1 MAKILDRATAGI
13 RDFWSDESLNETEN
27 EKEMTLLEH
36 LEELRSRFIKAGAA
50 LLVMTMF
57 ALIFTP
63 RFLDILK
70 APAPPGTTLIFIEV
84 TEMFLTYFH
93 VALMAGIG
101 LASPWILYQVIA
113 FISPGLTRRE
123 KRLLRIA
130 LPFVVIFFAFGVLFG
145 YFITLRFALS
155 YLLGL
160 FPEFASP
167 QIRIENFITF
177 VTTVLFWMGISFEM
191 PVIVYIIAKLGLITP
206 DKLAANR
213 KYAILLFF
221 VIAAIITPTPDPLN
235 QTLVAAP
242 MIVLYEVGILI
253 ARVF

>member
-1 MAKILDRATAGI
+1 VVKLLERATAGI
-13 RDFWSDESLNETEN
+13 RDFWSDESLNETDD
-27 EKEMTLLEH
+27 EKEMTLIQH
-36 LEELRSRFIKAGAA
+36 LEELRSRFLKAGLA
-50 LLVMTMF
+50 LLGMTMLS
-57 ALIFTP
+57 LIFTP
-63 RFLDILK
+63 RFLEILK
-70 APAPPGTTLIFIEV
+70 APAPPGTNLVFIEV
-84 TEMFLTYFH
+84 TEMFLTYFQ

-101 LASPWILYQVIA
+101 LASPVILYQLIA

-123 KRLLRIA
+123 KRLLKVA

-177 VTTVLFWMGISFEM
+177 VSTVLLWMGIAFEM
-191 PVIVYIIAKLGLITP
+191 PVVVYVIAKLGIVTP
-206 DKLAANR
+206 DKLARYR

-242 MIVLYEVGILI
+242 MIVLYEVGIFI